1 MNLVPRVFQFRLPKS
16 ICQRVHQIPLRVAI
30 LGRGNDLW
38 SLQFAMGIIRNDN
51 ENIQFELELGVFC
64 KIVSSIH
71 LTNYF
76 LFEALVIFGHEQS
89 GEINY
94 SLSIL

>member
-1 MNLVPRVFQFRLPKS
+1 MNLVPRVFSSDFQRAFASKS
-16 ICQRVHQIPLRVAI
+16 
-30 LGRGNDLW
+30 DLEW
-38 SLQFAMGIIRNDN
+38 PSLAERMTSAFQYTMGIIRNDN
-51 ENIQFELELGVFC
+51 ENKQFELELGVFC
-64 KIVSSIH
+64 KVVSGIH

-76 LFEALVIFGHEQS
+76 LFKALVIFAHEQS